1 MSGAGVFVTGLGVV
15 SPHGNDPGQM
25 FDQLMRGRSAV
36 HLHEEDGLPPAAVA
50 SVDFDP
56 LEWFTRLQLAGVDR
70 VSQLAVAA
78 AESARSDAGWAD
90 QFDPLRI
97 GVFVGSGMGG
107 AGAIDHGYTVQAAG
121 KRVPPLTVVAS
132 MTNAPAAHVA
142 MRCGAHGPVY
152 TYSVAC
158 ASSAVAIAEAAKAI
172 QAGEIDIAMAGGS
185 EALLVPGVIRAW
197 QALQTLAPPDAQ
209 DPAASCRPFSEDRS
223 GFVLAEGA
231 AMLVLESERSVR
243 GRGAKVYAR
252 WMGSGT
258 SCDASHLTKPD
269 VAGQTRALRQALLRS
284 GLSPS
289 QIGYCNA
296 HGTATRVGDVAEC
309 EALRAVWGDD
319 LPSLQVSSTK
329 SMHGHLLGG
338 AGALEAAIVVLAL
351 HRQQLPPT
359 ANSRRP
365 DPACAVPI
373 IRDQG
378 CEVRDLQAAV
388 SSSFAFGGTN
398 VVLAF
403 RAANG
408 SSLG

>member
-1 MSGAGVFVTGLGVV
+1 MSGADVVVTGLGVT

-25 FDQLMRGRSAV
+25 FDQLMCGRSAV

-50 SVDFDP
+50 SVSFDP

-70 VSQLAVAA
+70 VSQFAVAA
-78 AESARSDAGWAD
+78 AESAQQDAGWTD
-90 QFDPLRI
+90 QFDPSRV
-97 GVFVGSGMGG
+97 GVFIGTGMGG
-107 AGAIDHGYTVQAAG
+107 AGAIEQGYAARAAG
-121 KRVPPLTVVAS
+121 RRVPPLTVVAS
-132 MTNAPAAHVA
+132 MTSAPAALVA
-142 MRCGAHGPVY
+142 MRVGAHGPVF

-172 QAGEIDIAMAGGS
+172 QAGEIDIAIAGGS

-209 DPAASCRPFSEDRS
+209 DPATSCRPFAEDRC

-231 AMLVLESERSVR
+231 AMLILESEQSARAR
-243 GRGAKVYAR
+243 NAKIYAR
-252 WMGSGT
+252 WAGSGT

-284 GLSPS
+284 CLSPS

-296 HGTATRVGDVAEC
+296 HGTATRVGDLVEC

-319 LPSLQVSSTK
+319 LSSLRVSSTK

-359 ANSRRP
+359 ANLRHP

-373 IRDQG
+373 IRDLG
-378 CEVRDLQAAV
+378 CEARDLQAAI

-403 RAANG
+403 RVANAC
-408 SSLG
+408 